1 MNDNIRAIWNQ
12 AASSHQQ
19 AETSWETKEN
29 FLNRFAELIVRDW
42 SSYRDDISY
51 STQDLR
57 HEPGLELIMTHS
69 KAQLLENHLRE
80 LNHLQTERY
89 MNQIEIS
96 RELDLRLRVPA
107 VAAAWD
113 HYRLMLKL
121 AQ

>member
-1 MNDNIRAIWNQ
+1 MKCLPKYAHKIT
-12 AASSHQQ
+12 
-19 AETSWETKEN
+19 E
-29 FLNRFAELIVRDW
+29 VRIPVRSDPVLDW
-42 SSYRDDISY
+42 SRYREISHP
-51 STQDLR
+51 TQDLR
-57 HEPGLELIMTHS
+57 HEPGLELLMTHS

-80 LNHLQTERY
+80 LNQLQTERY

-113 HYRLMLKL
+113 HYQLMLKL

>member
-1 MNDNIRAIWNQ
+1 MKCLPKYAHKIT
-12 AASSHQQ
+12 
-19 AETSWETKEN
+19 E
-29 FLNRFAELIVRDW
+29 VRIPVRSDYLQDW
-42 SSYRDDISY
+42 SSYRDEISY

-57 HEPGLELIMTHS
+57 HEPGLELLMTNS
-69 KAQLLENHLRE
+69 KALLLDRHLRE
-80 LNHLQTERY
+80 LNQLQTERY

>member
-1 MNDNIRAIWNQ
+1 MKCLPKYTHKITEVRIPIR
-12 AASSHQQ
+12 SDPV
-19 AETSWETKEN
+19 
-29 FLNRFAELIVRDW
+29 LDW
-42 SSYRDDISY
+42 SRYREISH

-57 HEPGLELIMTHS
+57 HEPGLELLMTHS

-80 LNHLQTERY
+80 LNQLQTERY

-113 HYRLMLKL
+113 HYQLMLKL

>member
-1 MNDNIRAIWNQ
+1 MKCLPKYTHKITEVRIPVRHDP
-12 AASSHQQ
+12 
-19 AETSWETKEN
+19 
-29 FLNRFAELIVRDW
+29 VRDW
-42 SSYRDDISY
+42 SSYREISH

-57 HEPGLELIMTHS
+57 HEPGLELLMTHS
-69 KAQLLENHLRE
+69 KAQLLDNHLRE
-80 LNHLQTERY
+80 LNHYQHERY

-113 HYRLMLKL
+113 HYQLMLKL

>member
-1 MNDNIRAIWNQ
+1 MKCLSKYVHKITEVRIPI
-12 AASSHQQ
+12 SSPIQDWQLYRNEISHD
-19 AETSWETKEN
+19 TST
-29 FLNRFAELIVRDW
+29 I
-42 SSYRDDISY
+42 
-51 STQDLR
+51 Q
-57 HEPGLELIMTHS
+57 HEPGLEILMSHGNA
-69 KAQLLENHLRE
+69 KKLDYDLRE

-89 MNQIEIS
+89 MDKLALS

>member
-1 MNDNIRAIWNQ
+1 MKCLPKYTHKIT
-12 AASSHQQ
+12 
-19 AETSWETKEN
+19 E
-29 FLNRFAELIVRDW
+29 VRIPVRSDPVLDW
-42 SSYRDDISY
+42 SRYREISH

-57 HEPGLELIMTHS
+57 HEPGLELLMTHN
-69 KAQLLENHLRE
+69 KAQLLDRHLLE
-80 LNHLQTERY
+80 LNQYQHERY

-113 HYRLMLKL
+113 HYQLMLKL

>member
-1 MNDNIRAIWNQ
+1 MKCLPKYAHKITEVRIPIR
-12 AASSHQQ
+12 SDPV
-19 AETSWETKEN
+19 
-29 FLNRFAELIVRDW
+29 LDW
-42 SSYRDDISY
+42 SRYREISH

-57 HEPGLELIMTHS
+57 HEPGLELLMTHS

-80 LNHLQTERY
+80 LNQLQTERY

-113 HYRLMLKL
+113 HYQLMLKL

>member
-1 MNDNIRAIWNQ
+1 MKCLPKYALKIT
-12 AASSHQQ
+12 
-19 AETSWETKEN
+19 E
-29 FLNRFAELIVRDW
+29 VRIPVRSDYVQDW
-42 SSYRDDISY
+42 SSYRDISY

-57 HEPGLELIMTHS
+57 HEPGLELLMTHS
-69 KAQLLENHLRE
+69 KAKLLENHLRE
-80 LNHLQTERY
+80 LNQLQTERY

-113 HYRLMLKL
+113 HYQLMLKL

>member
-1 MNDNIRAIWNQ
+1 MKCLPKYALKITEVRIPIR
-12 AASSHQQ
+12 HDPV
-19 AETSWETKEN
+19 
-29 FLNRFAELIVRDW
+29 LDW

-51 STQDLR
+51 STQEIN
-57 HEPGLELIMTHS
+57 HEPGLELLMTHS
-69 KAQLLENHLRE
+69 KALLLDRHLRE
-80 LNHLQTERY
+80 LSQYQHERY